1 MDSADTTVDDRPIVV
16 GSTAITLLTRTAC
29 PRTVRGGGHPFRAL
43 LAAADGA
50 RLLVVGHRGNVTGP
64 GRRIGSTSLALVEF
78 VPCPVVVTG
87 HEAGV
92 VPAPRLAQ
100 VTGATS

>member
-1 MDSADTTVDDRPIVV
+1 VADTP
-16 GSTAITLLTRTAC
+16 L
-29 PRTVRGGGHPFRAL
+29 RAL
-43 LAAADGA
+43 LTAADGA